1 MRYTLLVLLLACS
14 LTSLHAQ
21 QPDRKTIR
29 VVDVL
34 SPQEKNER
42 NPVIL
47 RSELDSMIK
56 QHLATLPQ
64 QVPQQ
69 PVREIIKE
77 STPQWV
83 WPLLILPLL
92 AIGALLYV
100 LLRNQKGFTRK
111 MEQTRRL
118 LQQAEFSAMT
128 KMAMPDPKT
137 AKGLDKKI
145 QTLTIELD
153 KLKKENTSLESLIK
167 EYESVKQQ
175 ITTSYKIR
183 NYPGYEPS
191 KTEEELL
198 KGLLKTEKSVAIY
211 AYEHFLKPVIEIADA
226 NKNNPARISKEDREK
241 LVELLISLS
250 LLYIEY
256 LYLRVN
262 ELSVGGNMVARI
274 QGLSNGN
281 RLDTILMKQLNT
293 EHGSRALVLR
303 MILDKMSIGKLTYPV
318 FDETN
323 LNLS

>member
-1 MRYTLLVLLLACS
+1 MRYILLVLLLGCS
-14 LTSLHAQ
+14 LINLHAQ
-21 QPDRKTIR
+21 QTDRKNIR
-29 VVDVL
+29 IVETL
-34 SPQEKNER
+34 TAQEKNDR

-69 PVREIIKE
+69 PVKEIIRE
-77 STPQWV
+77 SVPAWV
-83 WPLLILPLL
+83 WPVAIVPLL
-92 AIGALLYV
+92 VIGVLLYL
-100 LLRNQKGFTRK
+100 LLRNQRGFSRK

-118 LQQAEFSAMT
+118 LHQAEFAAMT
-128 KMAMPDPKT
+128 KLAMPDPKG
-137 AKGLDKKI
+137 AKTLDKKT
-145 QTLTIELD
+145 QALTAELD
-153 KLKKENTSLESLIK
+153 KMKKENASLQSLLK
-167 EYESVKQQ
+167 EYETVKQQ
-175 ITTSYKIR
+175 ITASYKIR

>member
-1 MRYTLLVLLLACS
+1 MRYTLLVLLLTCS
-14 LTSLHAQ
+14 LISLYAQ
-21 QPDRKTIR
+21 QPDRRNIR
-29 VVDVL
+29 IVDAL
-34 SPQEKNER
+34 TTQEKNER

-47 RSELDSMIK
+47 RSELDSLMK
-56 QHLATLPQ
+56 QHMASLPQ

-69 PVREIIKE
+69 PVKEIITE
-77 STPQWV
+77 STPVWV
-83 WPLLILPLL
+83 WPLVIVPLL
-92 AIGALLYV
+92 LIGVLLYL
-100 LLRNQKGFTRK
+100 LLRNQKGFARK

-118 LQQAEFSAMT
+118 LQQAEFSAVT
-128 KMAMPDPKT
+128 KLAMPDPKT
-137 AKGLDKKI
+137 AKGLDKKV
-145 QTLTIELD
+145 QALTAELD
-153 KLKKENTSLESLIK
+153 KMKKENTSLQSLLK
-167 EYESVKQQ
+167 EYENVKQQ

>member
-1 MRYTLLVLLLACS
+1 MRYTLLVLLLTCS
-14 LTSLHAQ
+14 LATLQAQ
-21 QPDRKTIR
+21 QPDRRNIR
-29 VVDVL
+29 VVDAL
-34 SPQEKNER
+34 TTQEKNER
-42 NPVIL
+42 NPVLL
-47 RSELDSMIK
+47 RSELDSLVK
-56 QHLATLPQ
+56 QHMATLPQ

-69 PVREIIKE
+69 PVKEIITEK
-77 STPQWV
+77 TPLWV
-83 WPLLILPLL
+83 WPLLIIPMLL
-92 AIGALLYV
+92 IGVLLY
-100 LLRNQKGFTRK
+100 LLFKNQRGFAKK

-128 KMAMPDPKT
+128 KLAMPDPKSV
-137 AKGLDKKI
+137 KGLDKKT
-145 QTLTIELD
+145 QLLNAELD
-153 KLKKENTSLESLIK
+153 KMKKENAALQSVLK

-175 ITTSYKIR
+175 ITASYKIR

-198 KGLLKTEKSVAIY
+198 KGLLKTEKSVAVY

-303 MILDKMSIGKLTYPV
+303 MILDKMSISKLSYPV